1 MSRRNLISSNRNK
14 SEVTEEYIDN
24 EDESVGEKESGN
36 VEADNL
42 KDLLS
47 GLSGDPFKLYE
58 LLVKNISIAINRIDK
73 CYKIGQ
79 EVG

>member
-1 MSRRNLISSNRNK
+1 MSRRNLILSNRNK
-14 SEVTEEYIDN
+14 SEVTEENIDN

-47 GLSGDPFKLYE
+47 GLSGVSFKLY
-58 LLVKNISIAINRIDK
+58 
-73 CYKIGQ
+73 
-79 EVG
+79 